1 MNKSS
6 QSGFTLIELVVV
18 IVILGILAAFAVP
31 RFMGMEGE
39 ARAATVKN
47 MAGNLRAAATMARGK
62 CMAQGCGTAG
72 TVAIE
77 GQNVIMVN
85 GYPNAA
91 TVARTLQTTQG
102 FAASNPTATSYRLTK
117 NGGSTTCWVEYREA
131 ANVNTPPAIVFGTG
145 TINAAGTNE
154 QNVYGALANAC

>member
-6 QSGFTLIELVVV
+6 QRGFTLIELVVV

-47 MAGNLRAAATMARGK
+47 MAGNLRAAATMARSR
-62 CMAQGCGTAG
+62 CMASGCGLTG
-72 TVAIE
+72 NITVE
-77 GQNVIMVN
+77 GQTVTMAS

-91 TVARTLQTTQG
+91 TVGRTLQTTQG
-102 FAASNPTATSYRLTK
+102 FTPLVSGTNYRLTK
-117 NGGSTTCWVEYREA
+117 LGGGANCWVEYRQST
-131 ANVNTPPAIVFGTG
+131 NVNTPPAIVFGTG

-154 QNVYGALANAC
+154 AAVYNALANAC